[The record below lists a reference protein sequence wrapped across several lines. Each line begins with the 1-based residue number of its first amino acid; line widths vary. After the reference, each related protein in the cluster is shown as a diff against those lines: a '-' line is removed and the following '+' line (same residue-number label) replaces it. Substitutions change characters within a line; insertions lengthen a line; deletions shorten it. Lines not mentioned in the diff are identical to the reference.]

1 MPELLEDDIRAT
13 APQPREQFV
22 DRLEQ
27 RVEAGFP
34 RHRRP
39 RRQIMLWK
47 PAGALAFTVLF
58 AVVVASSVLTTG
70 TDDSEESGSS
80 GSGGSAET
88 MLAEPESP
96 PQPAPAPSAGGGKSG
111 DLRSFG
117 ESDGGVAAPGRPR
130 VGQRSA
136 QLGLSAPADEF
147 DEVAAGVLDVAGAN
161 SAIVQRSN
169 VTERDGRG
177 YATYDLRVP
186 TTRLDATLE
195 QLGDLAKVTQRR
207 ESSDDITGAYVSAQD
222 RLRDA
227 RAQRRAL
234 LRALER
240 ADSPGQRSDIRRR
253 LTAARQAIARAER
266 DVRRTRARADRA
278 RVEVTVRSS
287 GASGAW
293 TPGDALDDAGRI
305 LEVVVGILLVLGA
318 VLAPLLA
325 LALAA
330 TVAARLL
337 RRRRRNAILG

>member
-1 MPELLEDDIRAT
+1 MPELLEDDIRAS
-13 APQPREQFV
+13 APQPREAFV
-22 DRLEQ
+22 QRLEQ

-34 RHRRP
+34 KQRKP
-39 RRQIMLWK
+39 RRHIALWK
-47 PAGALAFTVLF
+47 PATALAFSVLF
-58 AVVVASSVLTTG
+58 AVVVLASVVNPPG
-70 TDDSEESGSS
+70 TDDSDNS
-80 GSGGSAET
+80 GSGGSSAIEQG
-88 MLAEPESP
+88 EPASEGGAA
-96 PQPAPAPSAGGGKSG
+96 PQAAPAPSSSDQA
-111 DLRSFG
+111 LRLDPP
-117 ESDGGVAAPGRPR
+117 ERGVASPGRPR
-130 VGQRSA
+130 VVQRSA

-147 DEVAAGVLDVAGAN
+147 DEVAAGVLDVAQAN

-186 TTRLDATLE
+186 ISRLDTTLA
-195 QLGDLAKVTQRR
+195 QLGDLGKVTTRR

-227 RAQRRAL
+227 RAERRAL

-240 ADSPGQRSDIRRR
+240 SDSARQRSDIRRR
-253 LTAARQAIARAER
+253 LTVARQDIARAER
-266 DVRRTRARADRA
+266 DVRRTRARADRG

-287 GASGAW
+287 GESGAW

-305 LEVVVGILLVLGA
+305 LEVVVGVLLVVAA

-330 TVAARLL
+330 TMAARLL
-337 RRRRRNAILG
+337 RRRRRNAVLG

>member
-13 APQPREQFV
+13 APQPREAFV
-22 DRLEQ
+22 QRLEQ

-34 RHRRP
+34 KQRRP
-39 RRQIMLWK
+39 RREIALWK
-47 PAGALAFTVLF
+47 PATALAFCVLF
-58 AVVVASSVLTTG
+58 GVIVSTSVLTNG
-70 TDDSEESGSS
+70 LESGSDDE
-80 GSGGSAET
+80 GGAGSAEMQT
-88 MLAEPESP
+88 VEPSP
-96 PQPAPAPSAGGGKSG
+96 GTPVTPAPSSAA
-111 DLRSFG
+111 G
-117 ESDGGVAAPGRPR
+117 ESSDARAFETDGGVASPGRPR
-130 VGQRSA
+130 VVQRSA
-136 QLGLSAPADEF
+136 QLGLSATADEF
-147 DEVAAGVLDVAGAN
+147 DEVAAGVLDVASSNG
-161 SAIVQRSN
+161 AIVQRSN

-186 TTRLDATLE
+186 TSRLEATLE
-195 QLGDLAKVTQRR
+195 QLGDLAKVTARR

-227 RAQRRAL
+227 RAERRAL

-253 LTAARQAIARAER
+253 LTATRQDIARAER

-278 RVEVTVRSS
+278 RVEVTVRGS
-287 GASGAW
+287 GESGAW
-293 TPGDALDDAGRI
+293 TPGDALDDARRI
-305 LEVVVGILLVLGA
+305 LEVVVGVLLVAGA

-337 RRRRRNAILG
+337 RRRRRNAVLG

>member
-13 APQPREQFV
+13 APQPDQAFV
-22 DRLEQ
+22 QRLEQ

-34 RHRRP
+34 KQRRP
-39 RRQIMLWK
+39 RREIALWK
-47 PAGALAFTVLF
+47 PAVALAFSAVFALVVL
-58 AVVVASSVLTTG
+58 ASVISSPG
-70 TDDSEESGSS
+70 TDDSENSGSA
-80 GSGGSAET
+80 GSSAIEQGEPASEGGA
-88 MLAEPESP
+88 A
-96 PQPAPAPSAGGGKSG
+96 PQASPAPSSSDARGF
-111 DLRSFG
+111 D
-117 ESDGGVAAPGRPR
+117 ESGGVASPGRPR
-130 VGQRSA
+130 VVQRSA

-147 DEVAAGVLDVAGAN
+147 DDVAAGVLDVAGAN
-161 SAIVQRSN
+161 GAIVQRSN

-186 TTRLDATLE
+186 TSRLDTTLA
-195 QLGDLAKVTQRR
+195 QLGDLGTVTERR

-227 RAQRRAL
+227 RAERRAL

-240 ADSPGQRSDIRRR
+240 ADSARQRSDIRRR
-253 LTAARQAIARAER
+253 LTVARQDIARAER

-278 RVEVTVRSS
+278 QVAVTVRSS

-305 LEVVVGILLVLGA
+305 LEVVAGVLLVAAA
-318 VLAPLLA
+318 VLAPVLA

-330 TVAARLL
+330 TMAARLL
-337 RRRRRNAILG
+337 RRRRRNAVLG